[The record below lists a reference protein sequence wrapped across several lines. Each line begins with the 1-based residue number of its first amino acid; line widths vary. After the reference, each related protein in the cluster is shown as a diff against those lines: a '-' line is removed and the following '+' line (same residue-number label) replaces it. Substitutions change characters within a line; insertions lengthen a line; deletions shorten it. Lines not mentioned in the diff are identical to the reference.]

1 MFDIT
6 AIYKWF
12 RKHFNTWDIIL
23 LSGIVLV
30 FLATRLIK
38 LDSFPIFGDEG
49 IYIHWAKTA
58 WHDASWRF
66 ISLTDGKQ
74 PLQTWGIIPFLK
86 LFPNNALLAGR
97 LFSVLTGLA
106 GLTGMY
112 CLLFYL
118 YGKRAAFWGSVIYV
132 FTPYFLFYDRMAL
145 SDSGVNAGFIWMLF
159 FSVLFADTIR
169 LDTAII
175 FGIVSG
181 FSLLTKSSARLF
193 LGLSFLAPVLF
204 FAKNVK
210 KFIHRW
216 INFILLFAISS
227 GLALLIY
234 NVQRL
239 SPFLHFVEEKNKTF
253 VMTFGEFFKTPFAYV
268 KGNVP
273 LVPYYIMSE
282 AGVFLFVGGLIGLVL
297 LLIYKRNLGIYL
309 LCWFFFPF
317 VAIAFFS
324 KVLYPRYLN
333 FFASLLVVTFAYV
346 FTRIKKSSLLYM
358 LVILTLVSV
367 AYYDYA
373 ILFSQKNI
381 PFPAIDRGQYITGIT
396 AGWGVKDIMDY
407 ARKKSH
413 EKRVILIAEGDFGVI
428 GDQLEV
434 FINQGD
440 NMMVKGYWPLT
451 EQNLIDNQQEL
462 KDSYVFVVFS
472 HTQTFPSNWPITLI
486 KQYPNPGNQSSIYF
500 FRLTK

>member
-1 MFDIT
+1 MDVFFLLLVIT
-6 AIYKWF
+6 
-12 RKHFNTWDIIL
+12 
-23 LSGIVLV
+23 V
-30 FLATRLIK
+30 FLVTRLVR

-49 IYIHWAKTA
+49 IYVHWAKTA

-86 LFPNNALLAGR
+86 LFPDHALLAGR
-97 LFSVLTGLA
+97 LFSVATGFV
-106 GLTGMY
+106 GLIGMY

-118 YGKRAAFWGSVIYV
+118 YGKRAALLGSIIYI

-159 FSVLFADTIR
+159 FSILFADTIR

-175 FGIVSG
+175 FGIISG

-193 LGLSFLAPVLF
+193 LGLSFLAPILF
-204 FAKNVK
+204 LGKNIK
-210 KFIHRW
+210 KFVLRL
-216 INFILLFAISS
+216 INFILLFGVTSV
-227 GLALLIY
+227 LALLVY

-268 KGNVP
+268 KGNLP
-273 LVPYYIMSE
+273 LLPYYVMSE
-282 AGVFLFVGGLIGLVL
+282 AGILLFTGALIGLIL
-297 LLIYKRNLGIYL
+297 LLIYKRRLGGYL

-317 VAIAFFS
+317 IAIVFFS

-333 FFASLLVVTFAYV
+333 FFASLLVVTFTFL
-346 FTRIKKSSLLYM
+346 FTRIKKTSLLY
-358 LVILTLVSV
+358 LFVALTLISIS
-367 AYYDYA
+367 YYDYT
-373 ILFSQKNI
+373 ILFNQQNI
-381 PFPAIDRGQYITGIT
+381 PFPPIDRGQYITGIT
-396 AGWGVKDIMDY
+396 AGWGVKDIINY
-407 ARKKSH
+407 AREKSR

-440 NMMVKGYWPLT
+440 NMMVKGYWPLNK
-451 EQNLIDNQQEL
+451 QDLIDNQKEL
-462 KDSYVFVVFS
+462 KNSYVFVVFS
-472 HTQTFPSNWPITLI
+472 HTQTFPKDWPIELI
-486 KQYPNPGNQSSIYF
+486 KQYPNPGNESSIYF